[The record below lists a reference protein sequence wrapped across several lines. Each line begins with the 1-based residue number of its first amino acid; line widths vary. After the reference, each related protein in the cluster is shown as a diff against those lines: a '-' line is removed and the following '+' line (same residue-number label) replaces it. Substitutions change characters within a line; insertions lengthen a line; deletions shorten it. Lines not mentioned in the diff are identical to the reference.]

1 MTTQIQGRK
10 ENENLLDRTSKVN
23 SEGGEEGRQ
32 SRLASEGYPLKAM
45 PAILSTFDMT
55 AIYLTIIFFITN
67 VTTAVSGG
75 AATFTYF
82 VLGGVT
88 FFLPCVIATAQ
99 LGVIYP
105 YEGSLYN
112 WTHKALG
119 GYWSFFVAFCAWFP
133 GVLLIVSAGDII
145 VSYLQSM
152 NSSWLVAPWQQGLV
166 LVGLL
171 IISGII
177 AIQPFRTVQ
186 NMVNVIICLAFVAV
200 ALVGVSGVVWLLRG
214 YPAATSFSHPS
225 DWSIV
230 PKNIALFGFVAQ
242 AYLGMEVPLNMG
254 GEIRRK
260 KVITRHLLLG
270 TLLVFVGYFVTTFG
284 ILAVVGPANAAGV
297 PFSVVSTVDMA
308 LGKVFGN
315 ITTICVMAFF
325 VMATV
330 VYNSSYARL
339 LFVGGIDGRLPVH
352 VGRLNRAR
360 VPANAIFFQ
369 TIVAIIFAAIAFM
382 GAPYLVTLGK
392 PEDLSAEV
400 YNVVLAASTLVWC
413 ISTAFLLINLA
424 LIYIRERAQLLARLI
439 FPLPVLW
446 LCIVVGTISCL
457 LAIVDTIFYSWIPQI
472 HDDQW
477 RLLIGGLTFI
487 CVVIA
492 MLGSLVASSEA
503 TWENFSK

>member
-200 ALVGVSGVVWLLRG
+200 ALVGV
-214 YPAATSFSHPS
+214 
-225 DWSIV
+225 
-230 PKNIALFGFVAQ
+230 
-242 AYLGMEVPLNMG
+242 
-254 GEIRRK
+254 
-260 KVITRHLLLG
+260 
-270 TLLVFVGYFVTTFG
+270 
-284 ILAVVGPANAAGV
+284 
-297 PFSVVSTVDMA
+297 
-308 LGKVFGN
+308 
-315 ITTICVMAFF
+315 
-325 VMATV
+325 
-330 VYNSSYARL
+330 
-339 LFVGGIDGRLPVH
+339 
-352 VGRLNRAR
+352 
-360 VPANAIFFQ
+360 
-369 TIVAIIFAAIAFM
+369 
-382 GAPYLVTLGK
+382 
-392 PEDLSAEV
+392 
-400 YNVVLAASTLVWC
+400 
-413 ISTAFLLINLA
+413 
-424 LIYIRERAQLLARLI
+424 
-439 FPLPVLW
+439 
-446 LCIVVGTISCL
+446 
-457 LAIVDTIFYSWIPQI
+457 
-472 HDDQW
+472 
-477 RLLIGGLTFI
+477 
-487 CVVIA
+487 
-492 MLGSLVASSEA
+492 
-503 TWENFSK
+503 